1 MSCLPVGML
10 RATTASGGARAL
22 SLAARHCGATEVSL
36 VCALCEVH
44 GHVCQSV
51 KKIHGPTRGGHPSVS
66 NYLL

>member
-22 SLAARHCGATEVSL
+22 SLAARPREVSL

-51 KKIHGPTRGGHPSVS
+51 KKFHGPTRGGHPSVS